1 MSAVPSRPELGTA
14 RARGR
19 AKGGRRRSS
28 LLELLLLPIVRRA
41 LATRFDRT
49 TIRAVVH
56 EAFGE
61 YERQRP
67 SLPREPSTGGRL
79 MVNLAALTI
88 GLYRALERRGVPAEE
103 AQRLTAAVTTSIYAK
118 MAVLPTALSRLGSR
132 SRHARLRRATD
143 LFRRF
148 PFSAPSYE
156 MVDVAAGS
164 DVVAFDVRRCPVA
177 EYFAAQGL
185 AELCVQSWCNLDFAL
200 AQKWGARLERPLT
213 IAGGADHC
221 DFRWKVVR
229 REHARSQPGRGG
241 GGAR

>member
-1 MSAVPSRPELGTA
+1 MSAVLSRPETT

-19 AKGGRRRSS
+19 AEGGRPS
-28 LLELLLLPIVRRA
+28 LLELLLLPIVRPA
-41 LATRFDRT
+41 LAARFDRA
-49 TIRAVVH
+49 TIRALVRD
-56 EAFGE
+56 AFAD
-61 YERQRP
+61 YEGQRP

-79 MVNLAALTI
+79 MVELAALTI
-88 GLYRALERRGVPAEE
+88 GLYRALKRRGVPAEE
-103 AQRLTAAVTTSIYAK
+103 AERLTAAVTTRIYAK

-132 SRHARLRRATD
+132 SRRARLQRATD

-156 MVDVAAGS
+156 MVDVAADA

-200 AQKWGARLERPLT
+200 ARKWDARLERPLT

-229 REHARSQPGRGG
+229 R
-241 GGAR
+241 